1 MNRIDLEGRHAIVTG
16 GAKGIGLAIARR
28 FLDSAAK
35 VTIWDIDRDRSA
47 SAAADLDAP
56 DRLRA
61 DAVDITSPEAID
73 AGLSRA
79 ISEAGP
85 VAIFIN
91 NAGAVGAL
99 APVWEQPVE
108 NWSRMLTLNLT
119 GAFLCCRAVVPHM
132 REQGY
137 GRIVNIASSA
147 GKMAVPNNAPYAA
160 AKAGLISLT
169 KTLAREVAKTG
180 ILVNAVAPGGANTEL
195 FDALS
200 EEYRAAIAGSMALG
214 RLVEPDEVA
223 AMAAWLAS
231 EDCSFSTGAVF
242 DVSGG
247 RLDY

>member
-1 MNRIDLEGRHAIVTG
+1 MNRIDLEGRHAVVTG

-28 FLDSAAK
+28 FVESGAT
-35 VTIWDIDRDRSA
+35 VTIWDIDRSRSE
-47 SAAADLDAP
+47 SALAALNAP
-56 DRLRA
+56 ARVRA
-61 DAVDITSPEAID
+61 DAVDITDPEAIG
-73 AGLSRA
+73 AGLSHA
-79 ISEAGP
+79 ISETGP
-85 VAIFIN
+85 VAIFVN

-108 NWSRMLTLNLT
+108 NWTRMLTLNLT

-137 GRIVNIASSA
+137 GRVINIASAA

-200 EEYRAAIAGSMALG
+200 EDYRAAIAGTMALG
-214 RLVEPDEVA
+214 RLVEPEEVA
-223 AMAAWLAS
+223 AITAWLAS